1 MVAAGNMD
9 QFINTLAFVQGH
21 EKNYVIQKVCTANQL
36 RGCWQY
42 DYVTLKDGKQ
52 WNIADTISGNQFRMT
67 KDDNN
72 DYTGQT
78 VGIVNGDGTTMIISY
93 NTKCATFDP
102 AKTYPYSGVTNA
114 TTGCVAI
121 VFDANGSR
129 KPNTVGKD
137 VVLFHANGLG
147 RSCAF
152 EVNKKCFGTPFVAN
166 AITKSE
172 CNLLIGGNLGI
183 KGCLP
188 DTDYWA
194 GAVKACGGISKMP
207 TQSDLNSLA
216 QYLYDDKT
224 ITSNN
229 TSNLTL
235 NSSKTTSIGISATP
249 FSIWTGSEIDNGG
262 AYTRYIGLTQ
272 SFYYGFGYR
281 GTSSKILTMCLIE

>member
-52 WNIADTISGNQFRMT
+52 WNIADTISGKQMKMT

-78 VGIVNGDGTTMIISY
+78 VGIVNGDGTTMILAY

-102 AKTYPYSGVTNA
+102 AKTYPYSGFTNA

-147 RSCAF
+147 RACAF
-152 EVNKKCFGTPFVAN
+152 E
-166 AITKSE
+166 
-172 CNLLIGGNLGI
+172 IGGTCVKAPLLAGTYPPVNCKDTAGADY
-183 KGCLP
+183 KYCEGSTYTN
-188 DTDYWA
+188 TDYWA
-194 GAVKACGGISKMP
+194 GAVKACGGKDNMASE
-207 TQSDLNSLA
+207 SDLH
-216 QYLYDDKT
+216 
-224 ITSNN
+224 
-229 TSNLTL
+229 
-235 NSSKTTSIGISATP
+235 
-249 FSIWTGSEIDNGG
+249 
-262 AYTRYIGLTQ
+262 
-272 SFYYGFGYR
+272 
-281 GTSSKILTMCLIE
+281 

>member
-102 AKTYPYSGVTNA
+102 AKTYPYSGFTNA

-137 VVLFHANGLG
+137 VVLFNANGLG
-147 RSCAF
+147 SSCAIIA
-152 EVNKKCFGTPFVAN
+152 NGKCFSKQGDLTVDRSTCQEMVDSGKYG
-166 AITKSE
+166 ITS
-172 CNLLIGGNLGI
+172 C
-183 KGCLP
+183 P
-188 DTDYWA
+188 YSFDTWA
-194 GAVKACGGISKMP
+194 GAVKTCGGIDKLP
-207 TQSDLNSLA
+207 TESDLANIKS
-216 QYLYDDKT
+216 QLYDTNNKLNYDKVHAMGFTAASPTMFMGIWENKLESNEYNAYYRVFYST
-224 ITSNN
+224 ISYR
-229 TSNLTL
+229 
-235 NSSKTTSIGISATP
+235 TTFG
-249 FSIWTGSEIDNGG
+249 
-262 AYTRYIGLTQ
+262 R
-272 SFYYGFGYR
+272 SFQG
-281 GTSSKILTMCLIE
+281 MW